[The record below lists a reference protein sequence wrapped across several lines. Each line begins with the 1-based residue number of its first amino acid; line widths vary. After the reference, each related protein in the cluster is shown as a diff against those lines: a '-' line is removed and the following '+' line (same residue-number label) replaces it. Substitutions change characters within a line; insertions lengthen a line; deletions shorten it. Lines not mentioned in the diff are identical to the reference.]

1 MATQSVF
8 AASSSS
14 ENGSVT
20 VQVSRQVLA
29 PLKYYTPSLY
39 SNVRPEVNQISCLQF
54 CACMNLGLYCIV
66 VSLSALSTR
75 ISYLDFG
82 FSLLQ
87 HIATIPITGIVSPVY
102 TYVNWLYGRCLL
114 SISCQFGS

>member
-29 PLKYYTPSLY
+29 PLKYYIAFLY
-39 SNVRPEVNQISCLQF
+39 SNVKPDVNQISCLQF

-66 VSLSALSTR
+66 ARTRKTFVSLSALSTR

-87 HIATIPITGIVSPVY
+87 HTP
-102 TYVNWLYGRCLL
+102 LL
-114 SISCQFGS
+114 